1 MKRNILLPFLWLFGC
16 LFAWSQ
22 THVYEMS
29 DFGIIPGKKTNLS
42 GKMEKALQKIR
53 EQNSGNDSIV
63 LRFQPGTYH
72 FHPKGAA
79 IREYYVSNHDQ
90 VASKSIGLA
99 LDEFHSLTL
108 EGNGAQFIFHGR
120 MLPLA
125 LTHSSNCTLKDFSI
139 DHANPQIAQAEIVS
153 NDPEQGITFR
163 VAPWVNYRITQD
175 SLFETYGEGW
185 ALRQSAGI
193 AFEKETGRV
202 CYNTSD
208 IGVPT
213 KGVTEIEPGLLR
225 APRWKDKRLAPGT
238 VMALRT
244 WERPTP
250 GIFLS
255 HNTQTTLKNVTV
267 HYAVNGLYENM
278 MDDAINVH
286 GTYLKIL
293 ERIDNHTVR
302 GRYMHDQA
310 WGFDW
315 GFAGDSVKFIRT
327 RTMDMEKEVYTIA
340 EIRPHD
346 KPQITGARE
355 FVITFKEELSPS
367 MTPEASYGIENLTWT
382 PEVYFAHN
390 TVRHNRARGSLF
402 STPKRTVV
410 EENLFDHTS
419 GTAIL
424 LCGDCNGWFETGAC
438 RDVLIRKN
446 KFVNALTNLFQF
458 TNAVISIYPEIP
470 DLNGQTTYFHGG
482 KPGAIQI
489 VDNEFDTFDAPILY
503 AKSVDGLVF
512 KQNIIRTNT
521 DYPPFHWNHNRFLL
535 ERVNRVEIDE

>member
-1 MKRNILLPFLWLFGC
+1 M
-16 LFAWSQ
+16 
-22 THVYEMS
+22 
-29 DFGIIPGKKTNLS
+29 
-42 GKMEKALQKIR
+42 
-53 EQNSGNDSIV
+53 
-63 LRFQPGTYH
+63 
-72 FHPKGAA
+72 
-79 IREYYVSNHDQ
+79 
-90 VASKSIGLA
+90 
-99 LDEFHSLTL
+99 
-108 EGNGAQFIFHGR
+108 
-120 MLPLA
+120 
-125 LTHSSNCTLKDFSI
+125 
-139 DHANPQIAQAEIVS
+139 
-153 NDPEQGITFR
+153 
-163 VAPWVNYRITQD
+163 
-175 SLFETYGEGW
+175 
-185 ALRQSAGI
+185 
-193 AFEKETGRV
+193 
-202 CYNTSD
+202 
-208 IGVPT
+208 
-213 KGVTEIEPGLLR
+213 GLL
-225 APRWKDKRLAPGT
+225 AQLCEDITLDGFNVCLKGKDDPRYFT
-238 VMALRT
+238 
-244 WERPTP
+244 
-250 GIFLS
+250 
-255 HNTQTTLKNVTV
+255 TQADATHFSQCKGKITS
-267 HYAVNGLYENM
+267 VNGLYENM

-367 MTPEASYGIENLTWT
+367 ITPEASYGIENLTWT

-470 DLNGQTTYFHGG
+470 DLDGQTTYFHGG

-512 KQNIIRTNT
+512 RQNIIRTNT

-535 ERVNRVEIDE
+535 ERVNRIEISE